1 MNECP
6 NCHVLVLG
14 SSCAQCGWSVDGS
27 ASASSHLAEA
37 ETPTSYDWLGS
48 DTPAWEA
55 RDSSSRYDAEPP
67 AIEASPSPVAGL
79 PVAAGDGGAIE
90 TTGGGGGFF
99 AKFAPLRMSGLVV
112 QVDQPRSETVSLSG
126 HNAAQMAASGCLTAP
141 FRAMG
146 ILMSLLFA
154 PLRFLMIPSM
164 MFRGPQG
171 PDQLSIPINT
181 FLLQTHSGD
190 SVECMLRGELRGGS
204 LRQGDE
210 VDVEGRLSRHG
221 VLTVSSMVNARTG
234 AATTAYVDP
243 GAKGGN
249 LRAILMVVF
258 LILVIWFLVSAF

>member
-79 PVAAGDGGAIE
+79 PVAAGDDGAIE

-243 GAKGGN
+243 RAKGGN

>member
-67 AIEASPSPVAGL
+67 AIEAAPVAGL

-234 AATTAYVDP
+234 ATTTAYVDP
-243 GAKGGN
+243 RAKGGN

>member
-6 NCHVLVLG
+6 NCHILVLG
-14 SSCAQCGWSVDGS
+14 SSCTQCGWSIDGS
-27 ASASSHLAEA
+27 SSTSTPSHLAEL
-37 ETPTSYDWLGS
+37 ENPTSYDWLGS
-48 DTPAWEA
+48 DSPAWEA

-67 AIEASPSPVAGL
+67 AIERAVASPVPAHHDSGV
-79 PVAAGDGGAIE
+79 IE
-90 TTGGGGGFF
+90 EADGGGGFF

-141 FRAMG
+141 LRAMG
-146 ILMSLLFA
+146 ILMGILFA

-164 MFRGPQG
+164 MFRGPEG
-171 PDQLSIPINT
+171 PNQLSIPINT

-234 AATTAYVDP
+234 ATTTAYVDP
-243 GAKGGN
+243 RAKGGI
-249 LRAILMVVF
+249 LRAVLMVVF
-258 LILVIWFLVSAF
+258 LILAIWFLVSAF